1 MGNSCDCR
9 GNKRYRE
16 QVQKVLRKACTLRNV
31 AEPVLYDEPN
41 FIMID
46 YTRYAYGMSWIADFR
61 KLFDNYKPTQVKW
74 CREIPDPTPGEETVS
89 KRGHSYCYITGRKY
103 KDESTI
109 DELVMTVDFTI
120 NGYRVEIGTIE

>member
-46 YTRYAYGMSWIADFR
+46 YTRYAYGMS
-61 KLFDNYKPTQVKW
+61 
-74 CREIPDPTPGEETVS
+74 
-89 KRGHSYCYITGRKY
+89 
-103 KDESTI
+103 
-109 DELVMTVDFTI
+109 
-120 NGYRVEIGTIE
+120 